1 MNLKKLKK
9 LKEVYDVIENEEK
22 VILYFYTTFCP
33 DCIILKPYL
42 SRLEKDFG
50 EYTFYSLNRDHH
62 LELAKHLE
70 IYGIP
75 SFLVFK
81 QGEEQGRLVNKLRKS
96 YIEVKTFIENT
107 IKE

>member
-1 MNLKKLKK
+1 MKNLST

-22 VILYFYTTFCP
+22 VILYFYTKFCP
-33 DCIILKPYL
+33 DCILLKPYL
-42 SRLEKDFG
+42 SRLEKDFQ
-50 EYTFYSLNRDHH
+50 EYNFYGLNRDKH

-75 SFLVFK
+75 SFLVFRNN
-81 QGEEQGRLVNKLRKS
+81 EEIGRLVNKLRKS

-107 IKE
+107 ISN

>member
-1 MNLKKLKK
+1 MNLKKLKA

-33 DCIILKPYL
+33 DCIVLSPYL
-42 SRLEKDFG
+42 NRLEKDFSTH
-50 EYTFYSLNRDHH
+50 TFYKLNRDHH

-75 SFLVFK
+75 SFLVFEN
-81 QGEEQGRLVNKLRKS
+81 GDEVGRLVNKLRKS
-96 YIEVKTFIENT
+96 YIEVKTFIEKT
-107 IKE
+107 IEQ